1 MVTVFSVLN
10 AGLLFSHG
18 RPSTAVAELLV
29 VYQVRCAKVIEATW
43 SECFLVY

>member
-18 RPSTAVAELLV
+18 RLSTAVAELLV
-29 VYQVRCAKVIEATW
+29 VYQVCCAKVIDATL
-43 SECFLVY
+43 SEGFLVY